1 MNQLFALGAMIAVGI
16 VFTFLSNPANFAGD
30 TKSQRD
36 AVYAMMKTNSRDVSD
51 AIEVAARHCVGKVYY
66 QAAPQYFRE
75 VAVAAYLSTL
85 RIPGV
90 PSGKP
95 PTDEA
100 IKKQMSER
108 IEVSWKSYARR
119 VKNNVGEKE
128 REFFSAIQSFHKGNT
143 KVNDCVFEK
152 ANEYLLEKGL
162 QES

>member
-1 MNQLFALGAMIAVGI
+1 MYQFFVLAAMIAVGFF
-16 VFTFLSNPANFAGD
+16 FTFLSEPANFNGD

-36 AVYAMMKTNSRDVSD
+36 FIYATMKTNSRDVSD
-51 AIEVAARHCVGKVYY
+51 AFEVAARYCVGKVYY
-66 QAAPQYFRE
+66 RAAPQYFRE
-75 VAVAAYLSTL
+75 VVVGAYLSTL

-119 VKNNVGEKE
+119 VKNNIGENE
-128 REFFSAIQSFHKGNT
+128 RAFFSAIQSFHKGNAS
-143 KVNDCVFEK
+143 VNDCVFEK
-152 ANEYLLEKGL
+152 AHEYLQEKGL